1 MPSRLR
7 CLFIVRKRSGN
18 AQSPMSVI
26 KWCTAYVYCMCNF
39 LLRWK
44 NQCQGRQITSSL
56 TSADSFSHRGAG
68 IILLWTNV
76 ALLSKAKQNRLSEL
90 ITSHQASEIV
100 QNSKDEMQN
109 KNELAYNTFLLRFFF
124 DSRSERCL
132 HFKKWAFA
140 FCIPRSLFVF
150 LFVLY
155 YVQAHRYQ
163 NHDSASQLRMDSAET
178 TVDVRP
184 KGHHLASSS

>member
-1 MPSRLR
+1 
-7 CLFIVRKRSGN
+7 
-18 AQSPMSVI
+18 
-26 KWCTAYVYCMCNF
+26 
-39 LLRWK
+39 
-44 NQCQGRQITSSL
+44 
-56 TSADSFSHRGAG
+56 
-68 IILLWTNV
+68 
-76 ALLSKAKQNRLSEL
+76 
-90 ITSHQASEIV
+90 
-100 QNSKDEMQN
+100 MQN

-184 KGHHLASSS
+184 KGHHLASSSWSLLRIENTEHCHRDLQRCVARFLYVKLDSPRWRSHQPLWHEERDKQPEYATSCEIDKRTFSS